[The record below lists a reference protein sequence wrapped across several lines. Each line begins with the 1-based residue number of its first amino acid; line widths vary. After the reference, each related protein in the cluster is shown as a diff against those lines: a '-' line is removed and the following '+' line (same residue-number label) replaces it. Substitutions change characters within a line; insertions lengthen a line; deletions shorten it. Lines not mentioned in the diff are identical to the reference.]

1 MVWVAFREGDKRRRR
16 AMTVATVDGRVTRIL
31 VDLVQV
37 IFHELYENPE
47 FRNLLSATTSEESE
61 NGSLLADDVLA
72 SIMIRDRVDDALAS
86 IMIRDP
92 ARWLSNQETAER
104 VRRAELKEI
113 TMALR
118 IVMRRYGIGRLQR
131 RYKDRDQG
139 PEGSS
144 E

>member
-1 MVWVAFREGDKRRRR
+1 
-16 AMTVATVDGRVTRIL
+16 L

-61 NGSLLADDVLA
+61 NGSLL
-72 SIMIRDRVDDALAS
+72 VDDALAS
-86 IMIRDP
+86 IMIRDR
-92 ARWLSNQETAER
+92 AWCLSDQETAER
-104 VRRAELKEI
+104 VRRAKLKEI

-118 IVMRRYGIGRLQR
+118 IVMGRYGIGRLQR

>member
-1 MVWVAFREGDKRRRR
+1 MRYMVWVAFREGDKRRRR
-16 AMTVATVDGRVTRIL
+16 AMTVATVDGRVTRTL

-47 FRNLLSATTSEESE
+47 FRKLLSATTSEESE
-61 NGSLLADDVLA
+61 NGSLLADDASA
-72 SIMIRDRVDDALAS
+72 SIMIRDRA
-86 IMIRDP
+86 
-92 ARWLSNQETAER
+92 WCLSDQETAER
-104 VRRAELKEI
+104 VRRAKLKEI

-118 IVMRRYGIGRLQR
+118 IVMGRYGIGRLQR

>member
-16 AMTVATVDGRVTRIL
+16 AMTVATVDGRVTRTL

-61 NGSLLADDVLA
+61 NGSLL
-72 SIMIRDRVDDALAS
+72 VDDALAS
-86 IMIRDP
+86 IMIRDR
-92 ARWLSNQETAER
+92 AWCLSDQETAER
-104 VRRAELKEI
+104 VRRAKLKEI

-118 IVMRRYGIGRLQR
+118 IVMGRYGIGRLQR

>member
-1 MVWVAFREGDKRRRR
+1 VTELPPFPSEHR
-16 AMTVATVDGRVTRIL
+16 RVTRTL

-61 NGSLLADDVLA
+61 NGSLL
-72 SIMIRDRVDDALAS
+72 VDDALAS
-86 IMIRDP
+86 IMIRDGVDD
-92 ARWLSNQETAER
+92 ALASIRIKGRAWCLSDQCLSDQEAAER
-104 VRRAELKEI
+104 VRRAKLKEI

>member
-1 MVWVAFREGDKRRRR
+1 MRYMVWVAFREGDKRRRR
-16 AMTVATVDGRVTRIL
+16 AMTVATVDGRVTRTL

-61 NGSLLADDVLA
+61 NGSLL
-72 SIMIRDRVDDALAS
+72 VDDALAS
-86 IMIRDP
+86 IMIRDR
-92 ARWLSNQETAER
+92 AWCLSDQETAER
-104 VRRAELKEI
+104 VRRAKLKEI

-131 RYKDRDQG
+131 RYKDRDQE